1 VAISIWVPNL
11 LRGMAQQLSGE
22 AARMS
27 LQELI
32 VNENRISTRCD
43 QQIEDQRE
51 ISEWLC
57 KRGMQ
62 LRKEGE
68 LSGSHLAPRR
78 SRSGE
83 KTKA

>member
-1 VAISIWVPNL
+1 
-11 LRGMAQQLSGE
+11 
-22 AARMS
+22 MS
-27 LQELI
+27 LGGLI
-32 VNENRISTRCD
+32 VNENLILGKYD

-68 LSGSHLAPRR
+68 LCGSHLAPRR

-83 KTKA
+83 NTKA